1 MTRYRI
7 PLENGS
13 AYQTFTANLGG
24 RNIEFRLHW
33 QTLYGYFLV
42 GIYENGEPITLG
54 RGLNPGIDLLGG
66 LNQDIGSLTL
76 EGRQPTIRNL
86 GIENR
91 LIWDDGQ

>member
-7 PLENGS
+7 PLEAGR
-13 AYQTFTANLGG
+13 AYQSFTANMDG
-24 RNIEFRLHW
+24 RNITFRLHW

-42 GIYENGEPITLG
+42 GIWEGETPITLG
-54 RGLNPGIDLLGG
+54 RGLNPGINLLAG
-66 LNQDIGSLTL
+66 LNETLGSITL
-76 EGRQPTIRNL
+76 EGRRPTVANL